1 MTAVANAKSET
12 EAVLKEDSAE
22 ETDTDDGSGEAKEVN
37 LEKDTDG
44 GSDEKKKFDLTAV
57 SKATAETEEVLK
69 EDSAEETDSD
79 DWSGETKEVDLA
91 AIAKATVETEAVLKQ
106 VSAE

>member
-1 MTAVANAKSET
+1 MINHHRNKRCFNYIVISQ
-12 EAVLKEDSAE
+12 
-22 ETDTDDGSGEAKEVN
+22 
-37 LEKDTDG
+37 
-44 GSDEKKKFDLTAV
+44 F
-57 SKATAETEEVLK
+57 EEVLK
-69 EDSAEETDSD
+69 EDSAEETDTD